1 MIRTACAQIRN
12 WNAAGLAVPPLAI
25 NLSAIQVHHQS
36 IVERIAAILREM
48 EVDASALEFEITE
61 GSLMKNTDEVTSTL
75 RQLTELGLRI
85 AIDDFGTGY
94 SSLGYLKHLP
104 IETLKIDRIFVMD
117 IHTNADDAAI
127 VGAMISMAHSLKLR
141 VTAEGVETPHQ
152 LELLREL
159 NCDQYQGFLASKPLS
174 ATEMARKL
182 MPRMP

>member
-1 MIRTACAQIRN
+1 MRDWDYDNEQWTR
-12 WNAAGLAVPPLAI
+12 LP
-25 NLSAIQVHHQS
+25 
-36 IVERIAAILREM
+36 
-48 EVDASALEFEITE
+48 
-61 GSLMKNTDEVTSTL
+61 
-75 RQLTELGLRI
+75 
-85 AIDDFGTGY
+85 
-94 SSLGYLKHLP
+94 GYLKHLP
-104 IETLKIDRIFVMD
+104 IETLKIDRIFVKD

-182 MPRMP
+182 TPRMP